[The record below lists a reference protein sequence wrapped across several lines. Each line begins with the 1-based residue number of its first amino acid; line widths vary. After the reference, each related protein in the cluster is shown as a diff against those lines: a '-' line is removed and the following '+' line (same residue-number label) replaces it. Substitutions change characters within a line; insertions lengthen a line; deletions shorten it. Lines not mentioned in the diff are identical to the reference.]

1 MMNSVEAARVKKTLH
16 TLALA
21 NTGIWVIAVIALI
34 VYLETGGNIKGMFVI
49 LAGGIAVAI
58 QIIASIA
65 KLR

>member
-1 MMNSVEAARVKKTLH
+1 MMNSVETSRVKKSLH

-21 NTGIWVIAVIALI
+21 NAGIWVIATIALI

-49 LAGGIAVAI
+49 LAGGTAVAI
-58 QIIASIA
+58 QIIASMT